1 MIYNALV
8 QRGGDT
14 RGQVR
19 ANHLQPRDRA
29 DPESD
34 SERGPG
40 RIDLHMDCFR
50 EKVSTAQWVT
60 MVSAHRPALSPKM
73 Q

>member
-34 SERGPG
+34 SERGN
-40 RIDLHMDCFR
+40 RFCDV
-50 EKVSTAQWVT
+50 VSWI
-60 MVSAHRPALSPKM
+60 
-73 Q
+73 